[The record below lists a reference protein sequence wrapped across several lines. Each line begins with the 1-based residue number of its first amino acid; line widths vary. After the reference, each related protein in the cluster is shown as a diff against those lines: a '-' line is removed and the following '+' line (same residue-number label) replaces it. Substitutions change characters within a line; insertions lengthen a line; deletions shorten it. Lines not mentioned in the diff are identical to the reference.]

1 MKRNLTKALVLMA
14 LTAIGVSA
22 CDDETKVCNSKTET
36 YASISFKWLDTSGR
50 NDVVK
55 DSILPNLTV
64 LALGEDTLYK
74 RVGGYRAITVPLSG
88 LADSSRFYLKA
99 TATGVAD
106 TITFRYKRVPHFI
119 SAGCGFV
126 NYFNIDTI
134 FSTQNEIDSVF
145 INSKQVTTDNA
156 TTLTLFF

>member
-1 MKRNLTKALVLMA
+1 MKKTLQKALAVMA
-14 LTAIGVSA
+14 LVVIGFTA
-22 CDDETKVCNSKTET
+22 CDDETKVCNSKTDT
-36 YASISFKWLDTSGR
+36 FAGVSFKYLDTSGR
-50 NDVVK
+50 NDVVR
-55 DSILPNLTV
+55 DSVLPSLTIF
-64 LALGEDTLYK
+64 AIDNDTLLA
-74 RVGGYRAITVPLSG
+74 RQAGYRGVQLPLNG

-99 TATGVAD
+99 TSTSGAD

-134 FSTQNEIDSVF
+134 FSTYNEIDSVV
-145 INSKQVTTDNA
+145 INSTQVTTDNA